1 MIVDH
6 RPDRRALSGAD
17 VASIPIG
24 KALVRYTQ
32 GVRDALGAAQLG
44 GKKVECFSVR
54 HGCDTKRSVDIVNG
68 MFGCGATLAPILPR
82 Q

>member
-24 KALVRYTQ
+24 KALVRYAQ
-32 GVRDALGAAQLG
+32 GVRDALGAAQFG

-54 HGCDTKRSVDIVNG
+54 HGPDTKRSVDIVNG
-68 MFGCGATLAPILPR
+68 VFRCDATRLHILPR
-82 Q
+82 L